1 MCYIVHLT
9 NVMQRIFHETL
20 QGHAVSKE
28 GIETLVKKYSKSDVF
43 GSVRDGVADFVAK
56 TKTFRFADKD
66 YVLEELVRLINEH
79 RYTPQEA
86 I

>member
-1 MCYIVHLT
+1 MGYIVHLT
-9 NVMQRIFHETL
+9 NVMRGIFHETL
-20 QGHAVSKE
+20 HGHAVSE
-28 GIETLVKKYSKSDVF
+28 GSIETLVEKYSNSHVF
-43 GSVRDGVADFVAK
+43 ESVRDGIADFVAK

-79 RYTPQEA
+79 GYTPQEA